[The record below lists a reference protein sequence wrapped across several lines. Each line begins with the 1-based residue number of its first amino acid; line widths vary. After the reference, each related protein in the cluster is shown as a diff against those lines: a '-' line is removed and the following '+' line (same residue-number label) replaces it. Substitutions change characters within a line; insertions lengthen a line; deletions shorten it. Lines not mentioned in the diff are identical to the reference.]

1 MLKYLFWNEHQTTI
15 DIRSKL
21 MVQLREDILNEVT
34 RIYFER
40 RRLQVELAD
49 NKSIVGAQRAK
60 KDLRLQELTASID
73 ALTGGRFSDGIE
85 R

>member
-1 MLKYLFWNEHQTTI
+1 MKTDKERDLKVL
-15 DIRSKL
+15 
-21 MVQLREDILNEVT
+21 EDKRKEYQELEEQIAANLE
-34 RIYFER
+34 FK
-40 RRLQVELAD
+40 ELAD
-49 NKSIVGAQRAK
+49 NKSIIGAQRAK